1 MAMGESGWEDEEQV
15 LEAAVE
21 ELRGPGIQCLTCV
34 EIAFNPMITET
45 GMERKAVTRRL
56 KT

>member
-1 MAMGESGWEDEEQV
+1 MATGVSGWEDEEQV

-21 ELRGPGIQCLTCV
+21 ELRGPGIQWLTCV

-45 GMERKAVTRRL
+45 GMERKAVIRRL
-56 KT
+56 KS

>member
-1 MAMGESGWEDEEQV
+1 MATGVSGWEDEEQV

-21 ELRGPGIQCLTCV
+21 ELRGPDIQWLTCV

-56 KT
+56 KS